1 MLVSIMSVVAV
12 FKSVAQK
19 SFDHIIGRW
28 LSDDKTIE
36 VEIYK
41 SGNEYNPHSR
51 TKELGRLGGA
61 SDYDE
66 RMHEP
71 GLKTSDAGRLCGQV
85 CWLENGK
92 RDRFG
97 AAV

>member
-41 SGNEYNPHSR
+41 SGNEYNGKIIQQINPIYQDPKPIGGC
-51 TKELGRLGGA
+51 TPEAAWANDGGA
-61 SDYDE
+61 AS
-66 RMHEP
+66 
-71 GLKTSDAGRLCGQV
+71 
-85 CWLENGK
+85 
-92 RDRFG
+92 
-97 AAV
+97 